1 MYDIPT
7 MLLVWIFVVVV
18 VVVAVEVS
26 YLVVLVGCVVLIPQQ
41 VQPCRATDW
50 PFQNTK
56 KQQQPE
62 SSEKWKE
69 KSWPDDAKVKVDFSP
84 LE

>member
-41 VQPCRATDW
+41 VQPCRATD
-50 PFQNTK
+50 
-56 KQQQPE
+56 
-62 SSEKWKE
+62 
-69 KSWPDDAKVKVDFSP
+69 
-84 LE
+84 